1 MSNKMLNDPEFAE
14 IIEES
19 EKELKVDIDKMFLD
33 IIGSYR
39 KEIRNLND
47 DDCYELTSKLK
58 DWFIWCQR

>member
-1 MSNKMLNDPEFAE
+1 MSNKMLNNPEFAE

-39 KEIRNLND
+39 KEIRNLKNFN
-47 DDCYELTSKLK
+47 YIKQKTILY
-58 DWFIWCQR
+58 FN

>member
-1 MSNKMLNDPEFAE
+1 MSNKMLNNPEFAE

-33 IIGSYR
+33 IISSYR

>member
-1 MSNKMLNDPEFAE
+1 MSNKMLNNPEFAV

-47 DDCYELTSKLK
+47 VDCYELTSKLK

>member
-1 MSNKMLNDPEFAE
+1 MLNNPEFAE

>member
-1 MSNKMLNDPEFAE
+1 MSNKMLNNPEFAE

>member
-1 MSNKMLNDPEFAE
+1 MSNKMLNNPEFAE

-58 DWFIWCQR
+58 DWYIWCQR

>member
-1 MSNKMLNDPEFAE
+1 MSNKMLNNPEFAE

-19 EKELKVDIDKMFLD
+19 EKELKADIDKMFLD

>member
-1 MSNKMLNDPEFAE
+1 MLNNPEYAE

>member
-1 MSNKMLNDPEFAE
+1 MSNAMLNNPEFSE

-19 EKELKVDIDKMFLD
+19 EKELKTDVDKMFLD

>member
-1 MSNKMLNDPEFAE
+1 MSNKMLNSPEFAE